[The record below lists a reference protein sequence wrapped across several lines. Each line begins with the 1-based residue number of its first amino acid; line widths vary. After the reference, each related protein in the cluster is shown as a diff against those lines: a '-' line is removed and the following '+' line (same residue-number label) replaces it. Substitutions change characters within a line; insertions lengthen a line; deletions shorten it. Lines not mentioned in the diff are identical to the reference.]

1 MAPTAR
7 GGAGWSARRAHNPKV
22 VGSNPTPATT
32 ERSSSSPFV
41 ITPACVRLGNMRT
54 DVRPQSSAAKRRHEF
69 CDPVHDFIS
78 VDSDERR
85 VIDSPPLQRLR
96 HIHQLAMTHLVYPGA
111 THRRFEHSLG
121 TMELAGRVYDVITN
135 PSTTREYVREVF
147 PDIDDERKRWY
158 WRRVVRLAALCHDIG
173 HLPFSHA
180 AENELLPDGWSHE
193 KLSRDLI
200 FSELSDLFNDMIPPV
215 KAEHVAKLAV
225 GPKKAPDVSF
235 SSWERIL
242 AEIIVG
248 DAFGVDRMDYLLRDS
263 LHAGVV
269 YGNFGHHRL
278 IDTLRIL
285 PSPGDQGSSEDMS
298 LGVELGGL
306 QSAEALL
313 MARYFMFSQVYFH
326 RVRMIYDQHLI
337 DFLMKWLPDGRIS
350 TDPTTFISLTDNEVA
365 VAISCAARDKTKS
378 GHAWAKRLASRDHFR
393 VLYSRLP
400 QDMNRFSDA
409 AIAVEQRTKSI
420 FGADSIRYA
429 RRYDKGG
436 EVNFPVRM
444 DDGKVASSI
453 AVSEVLKKIPVI
465 VKEYV
470 YIDKELLKEGERW
483 KERNL
488 DKLLKTSPM
497 DMEES

>member
-1 MAPTAR
+1 
-7 GGAGWSARRAHNPKV
+7 
-22 VGSNPTPATT
+22 
-32 ERSSSSPFV
+32 
-41 ITPACVRLGNMRT
+41 MRT

-147 PDIDDERKRWY
+147 PEIDDEQTRMY
-158 WRRVVRLAALCHDIG
+158 WKRVVRLAALCHDIG

-180 AENELLPDGWSHE
+180 AEDELLPDGWSHE

-225 GPKKAPDVSF
+225 GPKKAPDMSF

-263 LHAGVV
+263 LHAGVA

-278 IDTLRIL
+278 IDTLKIL
-285 PSPGDQGSSEDMS
+285 PFLADDASGRELS
-298 LGVELGGL
+298 LGVESGGL
-306 QSAEALL
+306 HSAEALL
-313 MARYFMFSQVYFH
+313 MARYFMYSQVYFH
-326 RVRMIYDQHLI
+326 RVRMIYDQHLV
-337 DFLMKWLPDGRIS
+337 DFLIEWLEDGQFSIDTNEHLS
-350 TDPTTFISLTDNEVA
+350 ITDNEITVA
-365 VAISCAARDKTKS
+365 FLSAARDRTKP
-378 GHAWAKRLASRDHFR
+378 GHNWAKRLASREHFR
-393 VLYSRLP
+393 FLFSPLPQHYEGNPDPGQTIYQVAQYKFGADMVKLVERRDKGGKVEFPVHIEGQDVVPSITISEVLQRLP
-400 QDMNRFSDA
+400 EIDNTCIYVDDVIFSDA
-409 AIAVEQRTKSI
+409 EKW
-420 FGADSIRYA
+420 
-429 RRYDKGG
+429 
-436 EVNFPVRM
+436 
-444 DDGKVASSI
+444 
-453 AVSEVLKKIPVI
+453 LKKEI
-465 VKEYV
+465 EN
-470 YIDKELLKEGERW
+470 LLNTKHER
-483 KERNL
+483 
-488 DKLLKTSPM
+488 T
-497 DMEES
+497 EE